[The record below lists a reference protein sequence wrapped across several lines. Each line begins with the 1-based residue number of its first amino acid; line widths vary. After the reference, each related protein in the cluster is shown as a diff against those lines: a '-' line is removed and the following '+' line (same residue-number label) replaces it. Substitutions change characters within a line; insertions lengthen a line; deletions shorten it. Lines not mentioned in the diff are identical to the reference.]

1 MVLVNP
7 GLLQEILR
15 PTLPVFIQLL
25 RLLLD
30 RYPYFQRR
38 RFQYFPKVLSDDPG
52 CFSDRFRLT
61 ALITA
66 IVSGPDVS
74 GFCRDCTM
82 VASSA
87 LASSGF
93 APFFQFFR
101 GGFLVDSF
109 IATVCLDIIT
119 GRGFPDQLFF
129 SLILWFDLTL
139 SQKTGNLIFLEFGML
154 CLNLQE
160 PLIESGAGRL
170 W

>member
-30 RYPYFQRR
+30 RYPYLQRR

-82 VASSA
+82 VASST
-87 LASSGF
+87 LASPGF
-93 APFFQFFR
+93 APFFR
-101 GGFLVDSF
+101 GGLLMDSF
-109 IATVCLDIIT
+109 YCHYIT
-119 GRGFPDQLFF
+119 IWT
-129 SLILWFDLTL
+129 S
-139 SQKTGNLIFLEFGML
+139 
-154 CLNLQE
+154 
-160 PLIESGAGRL
+160 
-170 W
+170 